1 MLGWGR
7 AEGLSDLRWS
17 GPPSTWAQLG
27 PIESLGDMEDVSLA
41 GHVCS
46 CTVLQEDTEPRTWAC
61 VHTVGDSFSW
71 RILTGTM
78 TYHCSCG

>member
-46 CTVLQEDTEPRTWAC
+46 LYCPARGHRAQDLGMCAHSRGFFLLANSD
-61 VHTVGDSFSW
+61 GDHDIS
-71 RILTGTM
+71 L
-78 TYHCSCG
+78 